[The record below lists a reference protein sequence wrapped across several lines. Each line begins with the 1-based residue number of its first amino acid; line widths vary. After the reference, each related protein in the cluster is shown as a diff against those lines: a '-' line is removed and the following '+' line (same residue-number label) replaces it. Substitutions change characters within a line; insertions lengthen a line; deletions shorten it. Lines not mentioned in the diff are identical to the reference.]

1 MLTNRPYYP
10 VEPYGSTDLADP
22 RLEDAAFMGE
32 LAWVTKG
39 SSPALASV
47 VTATPRR
54 TAIWDRSRASG
65 RTDVRHRHRDVRR
78 LHDSALGAYPED
90 NNGFDR
96 GTAMP
101 STDPERMVPSEPRWT
116 AAASPQTTCPTS
128 RPWGRTSTRS
138 PELPDCEPG
147 DGIDA
152 DGDHVVPRLDVRYLV
167 LKGDNPACR
176 RRHAEGILWRI
187 DVPHDNAPMVSGVTY
202 GSAPAGVNQIVPAEG
217 APVELVPGQRYNL
230 YALYDVALP
239 IARCVFQVPMEG
251 ANTTEEGGCSTAG
264 AAGRGT
270 GAGFL
275 ALFWSRGPPAP
286 LSALLRRGSVRRPP
300 WCRRRRP

>member
-1 MLTNRPYYP
+1 
-10 VEPYGSTDLADP
+10 
-22 RLEDAAFMGE
+22 MGE
-32 LAWVTKG
+32 LAWVTEQVESCACVCCHTSDAPEGAAIWGIDSG
-39 SSPALASV
+39 SIWSDQMSD
-47 VTATPRR
+47 
-54 TAIWDRSRASG
+54 TAIGMFAGYIDS
-65 RTDVRHRHRDVRR
+65 
-78 LHDSALGAYPED
+78 SALGAYPPED

-96 GTAMP
+96 ERTAMP
-101 STDPERMVPSEPRWT
+101 STDPERMVAFWQAEMDRRGLTADDMSDEPPVGANLLDQVT
-116 AAASPQTTCPTS
+116 Y
-128 RPWGRTSTRS
+128 
-138 PELPDCEPG
+138 ELPDCEPG

-152 DGDHVVPRLDVRYLV
+152 DGVITWSRDFDVRYLYV
-167 LKGDNPACR
+167 LEEGSDNPGLPPNFDMP
-176 RRHAEGILWRI
+176 EGILWRI

-239 IARCVFQVPMEG
+239 IARCVFQVPVEG

-275 ALFWSRGPPAP
+275 ALFCG
-286 LSALLRRGSVRRPP
+286 LVLGG
-300 WCRRRRP
+300 RRRR

>member
-1 MLTNRPYYP
+1 MFAGYID
-10 VEPYGSTDLADP
+10 S
-22 RLEDAAFMGE
+22 
-32 LAWVTKG
+32 
-39 SSPALASV
+39 
-47 VTATPRR
+47 
-54 TAIWDRSRASG
+54 
-65 RTDVRHRHRDVRR
+65 
-78 LHDSALGAYPED
+78 SALGAYPPED

-96 GTAMP
+96 ERTAMP
-101 STDPERMVPSEPRWT
+101 STDPERMVAFWQAEMDRRGLTADDMSDEPPVGANLLDQVT
-116 AAASPQTTCPTS
+116 Y
-128 RPWGRTSTRS
+128 
-138 PELPDCEPG
+138 ELPDCEPG

-152 DGDHVVPRLDVRYLV
+152 DGVITWSRDFDVRYLYV
-167 LKGDNPACR
+167 LEEGSDNPGLPPNFDMP
-176 RRHAEGILWRI
+176 EGILWRI

-251 ANTTEEGGCSTAG
+251 ANTTEEAVHRRRR
-264 AAGRGT
+264 GRGT

-275 ALFWSRGPPAP
+275 ALFCGLARPPAP